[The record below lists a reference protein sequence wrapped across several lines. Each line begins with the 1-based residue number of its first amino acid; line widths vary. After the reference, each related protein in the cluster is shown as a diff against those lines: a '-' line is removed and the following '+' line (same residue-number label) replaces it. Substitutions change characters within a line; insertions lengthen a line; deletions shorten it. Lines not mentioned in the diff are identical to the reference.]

1 MTEIFVKT
9 LFLEGRREWKG
20 NFLCVSPVFLSALSD
35 MGQSSSDLRALEA
48 CCAERSR
55 TLRMDSPVSRPA
67 GPLKGQVVSF
77 DCVEDIAVSEDVLHA
92 VQRDNQSEQMSSPN
106 SSQLTDT
113 TVSITPPS
121 NQGTHS
127 ASRLPVSPELVFG
140 ASHLK
145 IQESARWN
153 KRELRTGE
161 SPNLAAA
168 VELSD
173 KSQGN
178 GGNAAIERWLD
189 ERSDRSQRIQPGGLQ
204 GARKDSHALISKLV
218 RAEHKHLQNTNAA
231 KGLAEERSA
240 QKKCNTQM
248 RRWRLLE
255 AGVPAHQ
262 IRNAEARD
270 SQTKRHL
277 LPISTHG
284 ISTQYQ

>member
-1 MTEIFVKT
+1 ME
-9 LFLEGRREWKG
+9 EGVIP
-20 NFLCVSPVFLSALSD
+20 LCSVLSALSD

-161 SPNLAAA
+161 SPKLAAA

-178 GGNAAIERWLD
+178 GGNAATVSSAGSMSAATGVSESNPAACKGRAKIRTLLFPSLFG
-189 ERSDRSQRIQPGGLQ
+189 RNTSIFKTPMRPRGLP
-204 GARKDSHALISKLV
+204 KNV
-218 RAEHKHLQNTNAA
+218 RLK
-231 KGLAEERSA
+231 
-240 QKKCNTQM
+240 
-248 RRWRLLE
+248 
-255 AGVPAHQ
+255 
-262 IRNAEARD
+262 RNATR
-270 SQTKRHL
+270 K
-277 LPISTHG
+277 
-284 ISTQYQ
+284 